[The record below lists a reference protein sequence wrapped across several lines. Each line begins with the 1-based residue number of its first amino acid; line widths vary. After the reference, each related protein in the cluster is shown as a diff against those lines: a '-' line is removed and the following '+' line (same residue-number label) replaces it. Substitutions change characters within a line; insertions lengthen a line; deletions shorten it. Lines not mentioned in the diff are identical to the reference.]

1 MTTFLILYV
10 GSGLI
15 IGSILDSIFRK
26 FKTIGAPNRIVGIFA
41 IAWML
46 PATFSA
52 LMVYYRNPEVFG
64 YLVQNYLNRSEPPK
78 HAQAK
83 RLISCGV
90 TFGLI
95 AIIVIRLMHGDS

>member
-15 IGSILDSIFRK
+15 IGSLLDSIFRK
-26 FKTIGAPNRIVGIFA
+26 FKTADAPNRIVGILA
-41 IAWML
+41 ITWML
-46 PATFSA
+46 PGTFSA

-64 YLVQNYLNRSEPPK
+64 YLTQSYLNRSEPPK
-78 HAQAK
+78 YAQTN

-90 TFGLI
+90 TLGLI
-95 AIIVIRLMHGDS
+95 AIIVIRLMHGDI